1 MLMKYP
7 SNDPK
12 CTELGWLCVPM
23 VVETYGKGTIA
34 IISSVASRRA
44 LHMPKSIIVYER
56 YGWLNLNLICANATV
71 VLSRIVSPP

>member
-1 MLMKYP
+1 MLMKYQ

-23 VVETYGKGTIA
+23 VVETYGKDTIA

-44 LHMPKSIIVYER
+44 LHMPKSIIVYES

-71 VLSRIVSPP
+71 VLSRIAPPP